1 MTNERFN
8 LLKNTI
14 EKASFSNQ
22 DLIQSFNGD
31 GRLTSAISES
41 LIIDFLRDLF
51 IKNNISITIEV
62 APIRH
67 WYDFLIKF
75 EDGESIP
82 VNLKITTGNQADNI
96 SSRKGM
102 FYALTGISPDKIRG
116 LERHVSF
123 NEQLLKNYN
132 PYNHK
137 DYFFVIYFKDTE
149 TFLFTSLK
157 RIETLTPNGSNLPFQ
172 CKWKNNLIY
181 TQRDEKEQSE
191 YILNT
196 FIDSF
201 IKKASGLNILLKW
214 RDENG

>member
-102 FYALTGISPDKIRG
+102 FYA
-116 LERHVSF
+116 
-123 NEQLLKNYN
+123 
-132 PYNHK
+132 
-137 DYFFVIYFKDTE
+137 FKK
-149 TFLFTSLK
+149 L
-157 RIETLTPNGSNLPFQ
+157 
-172 CKWKNNLIY
+172 
-181 TQRDEKEQSE
+181 
-191 YILNT
+191 
-196 FIDSF
+196 
-201 IKKASGLNILLKW
+201 
-214 RDENG
+214 